1 MRIIIASRGLG
12 NTMFQYALVVSLRH
26 ILKEK
31 EKCVLFISATNF
43 HHNGYEL
50 EKVFTN
56 INPYYKL
63 SWAERTYIHTL
74 EKIRTLKIAKK
85 QFPNPVLF
93 ALHKRL
99 CTKEGMVYYPYVFSH
114 EYKNSY
120 YIGQFQSYL
129 YFNNCE
135 DKIKDAFTFNTELLS
150 GKTMEMA
157 EKIKGTT
164 SVGLHVRRGDYQSAY
179 YYNGFGTVCDINYYQ
194 NAIKL
199 INEKLNNCH
208 FFIFSDELDW
218 VKQNLNISNATY
230 IDFNHKD
237 DSWQDMYLMSLCK
250 HNIIA
255 NSSFSWWGAWLN
267 NNKNKIVIAPKRW
280 WSTLEKDDIIPP
292 QWIRI

>member
-1 MRIIIASRGLG
+1 MRIIIASGGLG

-26 ILKEK
+26 VLKKEK
-31 EKCVLFISATNF
+31 SVLFLSSTNF

-50 EKVFTN
+50 DKVFTN
-56 INPYYKL
+56 IRPYEKL
-63 SWAERTYIHTL
+63 NWIERKYIYIL
-74 EKIRTLKIAKK
+74 ERIRTLKIKNTP
-85 QFPNPVLF
+85 FPHKILF

-99 CTKEGMVYYPYVFSH
+99 RTKEGMVYYPYVFTSQ
-114 EYKNSY
+114 YSNSY

-135 DKIKDAFTFNTELLS
+135 IEIRDAFTFNTNLLS
-150 GKTMEMA
+150 DKTIIMSK
-157 EKIKGTT
+157 KIRDTI
-164 SVGLHVRRGDYQSAY
+164 SVSLHVRRGDYQSAY
-179 YYNGFGTVCDINYYQ
+179 YYNGFGTVCDINYYD

-199 INEKLNNCH
+199 IKNRYEDCH
-208 FFIFSDELDW
+208 FFIFSDDLDW
-218 VKQNLNISNATY
+218 VKQNIKISNATY

-255 NSSFSWWGAWLN
+255 NSTFSWWGAWLN
-267 NNKNKIVIAPKRW
+267 NNKEKMVIAPKKW